1 MAAAAP
7 LGGRLKKYAFG
18 LAAFA
23 LAAVIPASA
32 ADHFVILGGLGG
44 EPAFAERFSEQTVEL
59 GQLCGK
65 IAAQESLVHVLD
77 GNDATQQNV
86 KTLMDRLRLE
96 MKPDD
101 VLVLFLIGHGSY
113 DGVDYKF
120 NIPGRDISAAQLQQ
134 WLNAIPAKDQLVV
147 NMTSASGASIDWL
160 KSDRR
165 AVITATRSGR
175 ERTITVFPEFW
186 LEGLTE
192 PAADTDKNDVVTA
205 LEAFRYAEARVKE
218 FYEKEKRLATE
229 HARLEGDTAAS
240 FTLARFGSAQQAA
253 ADPATRELLTQRTE
267 LERQIAALQRRKD
280 EMEAKEYTAQ
290 LEKLLLELARIQAK
304 IDAAVGE
311 EPKELPPPSPRA
323 EPPRN

>member
-18 LAAFA
+18 LAAFV
-23 LAAVIPASA
+23 LSAVIPASA

-44 EPAFAERFSEQTVEL
+44 EPAYAERFREQAAEL

-77 GNDATQQNV
+77 GNDATLENV
-86 KTLMDRLRLE
+86 KTLMETLRRE

-101 VLVLFLIGHGSY
+101 ALLLFLIGHGSY

-134 WLNAIPAKDQLVV
+134 WLDAIPAKNQLVV

-160 KSDRR
+160 KSARR
-165 AVITATRSGR
+165 AVITATKSGR

-192 PAADTDKNDVVTA
+192 PTADTDKNDVITA
-205 LEAFRYAEARVKE
+205 LEAFRYAEAKVKE
-218 FYEKEKRLATE
+218 FYEKAKRLSTE
-229 HARLEGDTAAS
+229 HARIEGDTANS

-253 ADPATRELLTQRTE
+253 ADPATRELLTQRTDV
-267 LERQIAALQRRKD
+267 ERQIAALQSRKE
-280 EMEAKEYTAQ
+280 EMEAAEYSKQ
-290 LEKLLLELARIQAK
+290 IEKLLLDLARVQAK

-311 EPKELPPPSPRA
+311 GPKP
-323 EPPRN
+323 